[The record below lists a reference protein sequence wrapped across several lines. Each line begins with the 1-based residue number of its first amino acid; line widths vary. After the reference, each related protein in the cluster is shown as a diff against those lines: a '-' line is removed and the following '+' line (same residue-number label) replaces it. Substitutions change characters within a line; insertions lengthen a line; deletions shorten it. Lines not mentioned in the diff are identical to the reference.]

1 MEEEIYSSFEE
12 NKGTKSEN
20 NIAITSDIV
29 ENNDND
35 FDDESTSFPDLQS
48 IEPPVDNDNDNGDSE
63 TNDED
68 TNILDTM
75 M

>member
-20 NIAITSDIV
+20 NIANTSDIV

-35 FDDESTSFPDLQS
+35 FDDESFPDLQS
-48 IEPPVDNDNDNGDSE
+48 IEPPVDNDNDNGDVDSE

-68 TNILDTM
+68 TVILDD
-75 M
+75 